1 MSKGWIYLHRSI
13 FDNPFYFA
21 EKFTKS
27 QAWIDLLLL
36 ANHSTGYVDKR
47 GNLIE
52 VKRGYVG
59 YSKKALCI
67 RWQWSNKK
75 IDKFLKDLE
84 NAQQITQQKNG
95 KITTL
100 IQIVNYDK
108 YQPKAEQTDKQK
120 RNRSTTEAEQKHTN
134 KELNKLKEEKESI
147 ITEVEFLDLYHDICY
162 NLPRVKKMGTK
173 RKKDLLKLRK
183 ELKTQEETKIFLHNL
198 KKCDFPGKTG
208 KQWKADIDWF
218 TNESNYI
225 KVMEDKYKEPDSTP
239 LVNSILVDTKFKEIM
254 EKVEKEV
261 LTVVELKKVVSEFE
275 DKHYEEAQILK
286 SQLKNEKLIQTL
298 MGGAE

>member
-1 MSKGWIYLHRSI
+1 MSKGWIFLHRSI
-13 FDNPFYFA
+13 FDSPFYFA

-84 NAQQITQQKNG
+84 KAQQIAQQKIG

-108 YQPKAEQTDKQK
+108 YQPNAEQSSEQK
-120 RNRSTTEAEQKHTN
+120 HNRSVTEAEQKHNRSTLTSNDN
-134 KELNKLKEEKESI
+134 K
-147 ITEVEFLDLYHDICY
+147 
-162 NLPRVKKMGTK
+162 
-173 RKKDLLKLRK
+173 
-183 ELKTQEETKIFLHNL
+183 
-198 KKCDFPGKTG
+198 
-208 KQWKADIDWF
+208 
-218 TNESNYI
+218 
-225 KVMEDKYKEPDSTP
+225 
-239 LVNSILVDTKFKEIM
+239 
-254 EKVEKEV
+254 
-261 LTVVELKKVVSEFE
+261 
-275 DKHYEEAQILK
+275 
-286 SQLKNEKLIQTL
+286 LKNEKELKEFGIIISDVESTPSPTL
-298 MGGAE
+298 SIK